1 MSSEGK
7 EKGIF
12 YELKDFVKSSKNFI
26 TNCEKPDKKGKMKK
40 L

>member
-12 YELKDFVKSSKNFI
+12 TELKDFAKSSKNFI
-26 TNCEKPDKKGKMKK
+26 TSCEKPDRKGKIKI
-40 L
+40 